1 MRDLRYAFRRLFR
14 DPVFSSVIIL
24 SLALGIGANT
34 AIFTLLDQVL
44 LRLLPVKNP
53 EQLALL
59 TSKGNGYGSNRGRNA
74 ISYPM
79 YQDFRDHNTV
89 FSGLICRY
97 TTPVSLSAEGRTER
111 ITGELV
117 SGNYFEVLGVGAAAG
132 RVFTPDDDKVPNGQ
146 PVAVISYDFWVSRFG
161 RDRNVIGKNVIVNDR
176 SYSIIG
182 VSQQGFTGVELGQNP
197 QIRFPMMMKAQ
208 ITPQWDDLKN
218 RRSRWVNVF
227 GRLKPGVTL
236 QQATAALQPFFHQM
250 LEMEVKEAAF
260 ANASPYTR
268 EQFLRATIE
277 AIPGSQGRASLREG
291 FSTPLRVLM
300 AVVAG
305 VLLIACANVANLL
318 LARAVTRQKEIA
330 VRLAIGG
337 TRGRLIRQ
345 LLVESMLLAAIG
357 AAAGI
362 ALAVWTDHLLLGL
375 MPSGSNFSSVPDVR
389 VLAFTITVAALTGLL
404 FGLIP
409 ALQATRPNLFET
421 LKDQAGAVTGGSG
434 HVRLRKALV
443 VTQIALSLLLLIGAG
458 LFINSLRNLKNLA
471 PGFRTTKLVSF
482 SVDPSLSGYKQE
494 RAKAFYTQLTNGIGS
509 LPGVES
515 AALAGL
521 RLIDDN
527 DWENT
532 VSVEGYVSKP
542 DEDMNPFMNQVS
554 PGFFQTM
561 GIPILMGRD
570 FTTQDNRR
578 IQHRDSDRKDTVPTV
593 AIINENF
600 AKKYFGDRPAIGH
613 HVGYGG
619 DPGTHTDMEII
630 GVVGNTKY
638 NHMRDEMGIQMY
650 VPFLADESPG
660 GMVAYVRTSAPSSQM
675 FNLIQG
681 EVRKADP
688 NVPVYAMRTMEEQVD
703 LALLTERLV
712 ATLSAVFGLLA
723 TLLAVIGLYGVMA
736 YTVSRRTREVGIR
749 MALGA
754 SQNDVVWMVM
764 SEVLLL
770 FGIGV
775 VVALP
780 SALALSGLVRAQVY
794 GITPQDPVTMVVA
807 TAILAMVALAA
818 GFIPARRAAR
828 IDPMRALRWE

>member
-14 DPVFSSVIIL
+14 DPIFSSVIIL

-59 TSKGNGYGSNRGRNA
+59 TTHGNNYGSNRGRNA
-74 ISYPM
+74 LSYPM
-79 YQDFRDHNTV
+79 YQDIRDHNTV
-89 FSGLICRY
+89 FSGLMCKFS
-97 TTPVSLSAEGRTER
+97 TPVSLTADGNTQR

-117 SGNYFEVLGVGAAAG
+117 SGNYFDVLGVGAAAG
-132 RVFTPDDDKVPNGQ
+132 RVFTQEDDKLPGGH
-146 PVAVISYDFWVSRFG
+146 PVAVISYDFWISRFG
-161 RDRNVIGKNVIVNDR
+161 RDRNAVGKNVVVNDR
-176 SYSIIG
+176 SYTIIG

-197 QIRFPMMMKAQ
+197 EIRFPMMMKAQ
-208 ITPQWDDLKN
+208 ITPLWDDLKR
-218 RRSRWVNVF
+218 RRSKWVNVF
-227 GRLKPGVTL
+227 GRLKPGATL
-236 QQATAALQPFFHQM
+236 EQAKATLQPFYHQT
-250 LEMEVKEAAF
+250 LEMEVKESEF

-268 EQFLRATIE
+268 EQFVRGTIDV
-277 AIPGSQGRASLREG
+277 IPGSQGRASLREG
-291 FSTPLRVLM
+291 FSKPLLVLM

-362 ALAVWTDHLLLGL
+362 GLAAWTDHLLLGL
-375 MPSGSNFSSVPDVR
+375 MPSGSNFSSAPDGR
-389 VLAFTITVAALTGLL
+389 VLAFTITVTALTGLL

-458 LFINSLRNLKNLA
+458 LFINSLRNLKGLA
-471 PGFRTTKLVSF
+471 PGFRTTKLISF
-482 SVDPSLSGYKQE
+482 SVDPALSGYKNE
-494 RAKAFYTQLTNGIGS
+494 RAKAFYTQLTNSITS

-515 AALAGL
+515 AGL
-521 RLIDDN
+521 SAIRLIDDN

-532 VSVEGYVSKP
+532 VSVEGYAAKP
-542 DEDMNPFMNQVS
+542 DEDLNPFMNDVS
-554 PGFFQTM
+554 PGFFKTM

-570 FTTQDNRR
+570 FTLQDNHR
-578 IQHRDSDRKDTVPTV
+578 IQHSNDPKNTVPTV
-593 AIINENF
+593 AIVNENF
-600 AKKYFGDRPAIGH
+600 ARKYFGDRPALGH

-630 GVVGNTKY
+630 AVVGNTKY
-638 NHMRDEMGIQMY
+638 NRMRDDMGIQMY
-650 VPFLADESPG
+650 VPFLADESPS
-660 GMVAYVRTSAPSSQM
+660 GMTAYIRTTAPPSQM
-675 FNLIQG
+675 FSLIQG
-681 EVRKADP
+681 EVRKVDA
-688 NVPVYAMRTMEEQVD
+688 NVPVYTMRTMEEQVD

-712 ATLSAVFGLLA
+712 ATLSAVFGVLA

-736 YTVSRRTREVGIR
+736 YTVSRRTKEVGIR
-749 MALGA
+749 IALGA
-754 SQNDVVWMVM
+754 SQNDVVWLVM

-775 VVALP
+775 LVALP

-794 GITPQDPVTMVVA
+794 GITPQDPVTMVAA
-807 TAILAMVALAA
+807 TAILALVALAA
-818 GFIPARRAAR
+818 GFLPARRAAR

>member
-14 DPVFSSVIIL
+14 DPVFSSVIVL

-59 TSKGNGYGSNRGRNA
+59 TARGSAYGSNRGRNA
-74 ISYPM
+74 LSYPM

-89 FSGLICRY
+89 FSGLMCKY
-97 TTPVSLSAEGRTER
+97 STPVSLSADGDTRR

-117 SGNYFEVLGVGAAAG
+117 SGNYFQVLGVGAAAG
-132 RVFTPDDDKVPNGQ
+132 RVFTQEDDKLPGGH
-146 PVAVISYDFWVSRFG
+146 PVAVISYDFWTSRFG
-161 RDRNVIGKNVIVNDR
+161 RERNVIGKNVIVNDR
-176 SYSIIG
+176 SYTVIG

-197 QIRFPMMMKAQ
+197 EIRFPMMMKAQ
-208 ITPQWDDLKN
+208 VTPLWDDLKR
-218 RRSRWVNVF
+218 RRSKWVNVF
-227 GRLKPGVTL
+227 GRLKAGVTL
-236 QQATAALQPFFHQM
+236 EQAKAGLQPFYHQM
-250 LEMEVKEAAF
+250 LEMEVKEAEF

-268 EQFLRATIE
+268 EQFVRGTIDV
-277 AIPGSQGRASLREG
+277 IPGSQGRASLREG
-291 FSTPLRVLM
+291 FSKPLWVLM
-300 AVVAG
+300 AVVGG

-337 TRGRLIRQ
+337 TRGRLVRQ
-345 LLVESMLLAAIG
+345 LLVESMLLAAVG

-362 ALAVWTDHLLLGL
+362 GLATWTVHLLLGL
-375 MPSGSNFSSVPDVR
+375 MPSGGNFSSVPDAR
-389 VLAFTITVAALTGLL
+389 ILAFTIIVTALTGLL
-404 FGLIP
+404 FGLVP

-421 LKDQAGAVTGGSG
+421 LKDQAGAVTGGAG
-434 HVRLRKALV
+434 HVRLRQALV

-471 PGFRTTKLVSF
+471 PGFRTTKLISF
-482 SVDPSLSGYKQE
+482 SVDPSLNGYKNE
-494 RAKAFYTQLTNGIGS
+494 RAKAFYRQVTDGIRA

-515 AALAGL
+515 AALSGI

-532 VSVEGYVSKP
+532 VSVEGYASKP
-542 DEDMNPFMNQVS
+542 DEDMNPYMNEIS

-570 FTTQDNRR
+570 FSEQDNHR
-578 IQHRDSDRKDTVPTV
+578 IQHDSDPKDTVPTV
-593 AIINENF
+593 AIVNENF
-600 AKKYFGDRPAIGH
+600 ARKFFGERPALGH
-613 HVGYGG
+613 RVGYGG

-630 GVVGNTKY
+630 GVAGNTKY
-638 NHMRDEMGIQMY
+638 NHMRDDMGIQMY
-650 VPFLADESPG
+650 VPFLADKSPG
-660 GMVAYVRTSAPSSQM
+660 GMVAYVRTTAPPSQM

-688 NVPVYAMRTMEEQVD
+688 NVPVYTMRTMEEQVD

-712 ATLSAVFGLLA
+712 AGLSAVFGVLA

-736 YTVSRRTREVGIR
+736 YTLSRRTKEVGIR

-754 SQNDVVWMVM
+754 SQNDVVWLVM
-764 SEVLLL
+764 SEVLVL
-770 FGIGV
+770 FGVGV

-794 GITPQDPVTMVVA
+794 GITPQDPLTMAAA
-807 TAILAMVALAA
+807 TAILLIVAAAA